1 MSLLLIRT
9 CCSIEPA
16 LPKELKSKMVIN
28 LILDFLIGL
37 VPLLGD
43 IADAVYKCN
52 TKNFVL
58 LEKELNKRADK
69 RRPGFEIITDP
80 EDGPEYEDDGQ
91 AESDQDIAMDGSP
104 PRYNSTRPPRR
115 PEQSYNPQQPG
126 GRSGRYASAQQVD
139 LEEC

>member
-1 MSLLLIRT
+1 MF
-9 CCSIEPA
+9 
-16 LPKELKSKMVIN
+16 IN

-80 EDGPEYEDDGQ
+80 EDGPEYEDEEAASGQDVAADGL
-91 AESDQDIAMDGSP
+91 P
-104 PRYNSTRPPRR
+104 PRYNSMRSPRR
-115 PEQSYNPQQPG
+115 PEHSYNPQRP
-126 GRSGRYASAQQVD
+126 
-139 LEEC
+139 